1 MPIPCQGF
9 TFTWG
14 GATLSE
20 VQELEVNLQRDL
32 PLGRSTTWTP
42 NLGEVRLLSLSIA
55 NLPTS
60 EYGRR
65 KQLTIVAPAATIRRT
80 NTAPPHNGTAAV
92 NTPAATLC
100 DVDAIYRGVT
110 INATANG
117 VVRFAHV
124 FKVMDT
130 VGAPTNP

>member
-14 GATLSE
+14 GQTLSE

-42 NLGEVRLLSLSIA
+42 NLGEVRLLSLSA
-55 NLPTS
+55 TNLPTS

-65 KQLTIVAPAATIRRT
+65 KRLVINAPAATIRRT
-80 NTAPPHNGTAAV
+80 NTAWPHNGTTTTS
-92 NTPAATLC
+92 TPAATLC
-100 DVDAIYRGVT
+100 DVDCIYRGVT
-110 INATANG
+110 MSATANG

-130 VGAPTNP
+130 VGAATNP

>member
-14 GATLSE
+14 GQTLSE

-65 KQLTIVAPAATIRRT
+65 KQLTIQAPPATIRRY
-80 NTAPPHNGTAAV
+80 PPLNGATAV

-100 DVDAIYRGVT
+100 DVDCIYRGVT

-130 VGAPTNP
+130 VGQPTNP

>member
-1 MPIPCQGF
+1 MAIPCQGF

-20 VQELEVNLQRDL
+20 VQELEVDLQRGL
-32 PLGRSTTWTP
+32 PIGRTVAWTP
-42 NLGEVRLLSLSIA
+42 NLGEVRLVGFSLA

-65 KQLTIVAPAATIRRT
+65 KRLTIVAPSSAG
-80 NTAPPHNGTAAV
+80 NV
-92 NTPAATLC
+92 TLC
-100 DVDAIYRGVT
+100 DADCIYQDSN
-110 INATANG
+110 ISATANG

-124 FKVMDT
+124 FRVQDT
-130 VGAPTNP
+130 VDAPTNP

>member
-20 VQELEVNLQRDL
+20 VQELEVNVQRDL

-42 NLGEVRLLSLSIA
+42 NLGEVRLLSLSA
-55 NLPTS
+55 TNLPTS

-65 KQLTIVAPAATIRRT
+65 KRLTINAPAATIRRT
-80 NTAPPHNGTAAV
+80 NTAWPHNGTNTAS
-92 NTPAATLC
+92 TPAATLC
-100 DVDAIYRGVT
+100 DVDCIYRGVT
-110 INATANG
+110 MSATANG

-130 VGAPTNP
+130 VGAATNP

>member
-55 NLPTS
+55 SLPTS

-65 KQLTIVAPAATIRRT
+65 KQLTIQAPAATAT
-80 NTAPPHNGTAAV
+80 VSNKSPPHNGTTSIS
-92 NTPAATLC
+92 TPSLTVC
-100 DVDAIYRGVT
+100 NVDCIYRGVT

>member
-42 NLGEVRLLSLSIA
+42 NLGEVRLLSLSIG

-65 KQLTIVAPAATIRRT
+65 KRLVINAPAATIRRT
-80 NTAPPHNGTAAV
+80 NTAWPHNGTTTTS
-92 NTPAATLC
+92 TPAATLC
-100 DVDAIYRGVT
+100 DVDCIYKGVT
-110 INATANG
+110 INGTANG
-117 VVRFAHV
+117 VVKFAHA
-124 FKVMDT
+124 FMVMDT